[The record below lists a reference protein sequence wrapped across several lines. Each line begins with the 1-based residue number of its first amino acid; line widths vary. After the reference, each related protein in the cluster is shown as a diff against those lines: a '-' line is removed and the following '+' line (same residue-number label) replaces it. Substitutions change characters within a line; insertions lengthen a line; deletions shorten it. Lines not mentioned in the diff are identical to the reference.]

1 MAAKDRRAM
10 YREQMKERHKES
22 YANKDDSG
30 RFRDFFNQGKKAS
43 VKFWKCK
50 EDDHELYIVP
60 YIVGT
65 QHPRLK
71 EGKVDFMLDIFI
83 HRAVGI
89 NEDSFICLN
98 RTFKEKCPICDHQA
112 ELRNGEED
120 VEEAFLK
127 TLNPTRRNIFNIVC
141 LDSPKEEEKGVQVW
155 DVSQWLFTN
164 PLEELAH
171 KKRGGGEVAYADID
185 EGKVI
190 SFRRKGSGKTTEFTA
205 FEFKNREDIPEEI
218 LEAAHSLDELLHVPT
233 YEEVSEAYWATAKDT
248 EKEETPRKEK
258 AGKKPAKEEEEEE
271 APRKEKAGKK
281 PAKDEEEEVPG
292 DPDGSAEECPYGAV
306 FGKEYREYEECSS
319 CEVKAACREK
329 NASLKEEEVPA
340 EPKKKVL
347 TRRSK

>member
-1 MAAKDRRAM
+1 
-10 YREQMKERHKES
+10 MKERHKES

-30 RFRDFFNQGKKAS
+30 RFRDFFNQGKKAG

-60 YIVGT
+60 YIVGS

-71 EGKVDFMLDIFI
+71 EGKIDFVLDIFI

-112 ELRNGEED
+112 ELRNGEENVD
-120 VEEAFLK
+120 EATLK
-127 TLNPTRRNIFNIVC
+127 ALNPTRRNIFNIVC

-164 PLEELAH
+164 HLEELAH

-190 SFRRKGSGKTTEFTA
+190 SFRRKGSGMTTELTA
-205 FEFKNREDIPEEI
+205 FEFKDREDIPEEI
-218 LEAAHSLDELLHVPT
+218 LDAAHSLDELIHVPT
-233 YEEVSEAYWATAKDT
+233 YEEVSEAYWATAK
-248 EKEETPRKEK
+248 ETKT
-258 AGKKPAKEEEEEE
+258 EEEE

-281 PAKDEEEEVPG
+281 PVDEEETPRKEKAGNKPVDEEVPE
-292 DPDGSAEECPYGAV
+292 DPSEPSEECPYGAV
-306 FGKEYREYEECSS
+306 FGKEYKEYEECSS
-319 CEVKAACREK
+319 CENKAACREK
-329 NASLKEEEVPA
+329 NVELKATEAPPE
-340 EPKKKVL
+340 KKKL
-347 TRRSK
+347 TRRAK